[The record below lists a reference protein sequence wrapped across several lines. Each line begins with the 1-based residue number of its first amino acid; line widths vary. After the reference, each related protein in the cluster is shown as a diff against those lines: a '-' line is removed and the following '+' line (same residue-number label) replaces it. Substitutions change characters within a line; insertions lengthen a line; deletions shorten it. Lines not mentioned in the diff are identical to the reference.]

1 MTSRFNIEFINQL
14 LNKEYIEA
22 GLYLIATPLGN
33 LSDITIRSLNI
44 LASSSMVYCEDTRVS
59 KKLIT
64 KYGIKCNLK
73 SFHEYN
79 SKKKI
84 PSIINDLKEEKIIT
98 LISDAGTPLISDP
111 GYNLV
116 RECRL
121 QNLNV
126 YSLPG
131 PSAVIAS
138 LASSGISSESF
149 TFYGFFPRD
158 NKRSKVLIEK
168 INYSESTSIFFES
181 PKRLIKTIHK
191 LNEVMPDR
199 EISIVRELT
208 KKNEETIF
216 GIIPN
221 VLEQLL
227 SKESIKGEITVIV
240 NLSYNQKREK
250 ISENELSSV
259 IIKNLEKNISLNDL
273 SKSLAVKFD
282 IPKRH
287 IYQQALKIKKEC

>member
-44 LASSSMVYCEDTRVS
+44 LASSSIVYCEDTRVS

-73 SFHEYN
+73 SFHEHN

-158 NKRSKVLIEK
+158 NKRSKILIEK

-240 NLSYNQKREK
+240 NLLYNQKREK

-259 IIKNLEKNISLNDL
+259 IIKNLEKNLSLNDL

-287 IYQQALKIKKEC
+287 IYQRALKIKKEC

>member
-14 LNKEYIEA
+14 LNKDYIEA

-44 LASSSMVYCEDTRVS
+44 LASSSIVYCEDTRVS

-64 KYGIKCNLK
+64 KYGIKCNLR

-79 SKKKI
+79 SIKKI
-84 PSIINDLKEEKIIT
+84 PIIINDLKDKKIIS

-111 GYNLV
+111 GFNLV
-116 RECRL
+116 KECRL

-138 LASSGISSESF
+138 LASSGISPESF

-158 NKRSKVLIEK
+158 NKRAKVLLEK
-168 INYSESTSIFFES
+168 INYSDTTSIFFES
-181 PKRLIKTIHK
+181 PKRLIKTINK
-191 LNEVMPDR
+191 LNEVIPKR
-199 EISIVRELT
+199 EITIVRELT
-208 KKNEETIF
+208 KKNEEIIF
-216 GIIPN
+216 GITSK
-221 VLEQLL
+221 VAEQLL
-227 SKESIKGEITVIV
+227 RKESIKGEITVIV
-240 NLSYNQKREK
+240 DFSNNKVKEI
-250 ISENELSSV
+250 ISENDLSALIVKSL
-259 IIKNLEKNISLNDL
+259 KQNISLNDL
-273 SKSLAVKFD
+273 SKNLSTKLD
-282 IPKRH
+282 IPKRY
-287 IYQQALKIKKEC
+287 IYQLALKIKNKY